1 MRRQRRSITD
11 ITCENCKYLPTKR
24 SRNKRKQIPKES
36 DVKNLQLHGSP
47 VGYPVAKTSCEEMT
61 MDYSQLSDFE
71 INVAVFEA
79 IHNGSPDY
87 KEGENGDMVFVSF
100 EGDIVN
106 GDAVEVEV
114 ERGSFNP
121 CANPADSWPIIEKY
135 RISIINLDED
145 EWGARGVAYCKS
157 KRAIHENP
165 LRAAMIVFLMMQRI
179 Q

>member
-1 MRRQRRSITD
+1 
-11 ITCENCKYLPTKR
+11 
-24 SRNKRKQIPKES
+24 
-36 DVKNLQLHGSP
+36 
-47 VGYPVAKTSCEEMT
+47 

-121 CANPADSWPIIEKY
+121 CANTADAWPIITENN
-135 RISIINLDED
+135 ISIILDNPSMPCATD
-145 EWGARGVAYCKS
+145 NARDLFDDAGPNVGVAYD
-157 KRAIHENP
+157 NP
-165 LRAAMIVFLMMQRI
+165 LRAAMIVFLMMQEN
-179 Q
+179 QNG

>member
-1 MRRQRRSITD
+1 
-11 ITCENCKYLPTKR
+11 
-24 SRNKRKQIPKES
+24 
-36 DVKNLQLHGSP
+36 
-47 VGYPVAKTSCEEMT
+47 

-121 CANPADSWPIIEKY
+121 CANPADADPIIVEN
-135 RISIINLDED
+135 RIGIIPAPENGLWKAAHRKVGSDSTPYHMTQD
-145 EWGARGVAYCKS
+145 
-157 KRAIHENP
+157 ENP
-165 LRAAMIVFLMMQRI
+165 LRAAMIVFLMMQDANNA
-179 Q
+179 

>member
-1 MRRQRRSITD
+1 
-11 ITCENCKYLPTKR
+11 
-24 SRNKRKQIPKES
+24 
-36 DVKNLQLHGSP
+36 
-47 VGYPVAKTSCEEMT
+47 

-121 CANPADSWPIIEKY
+121 CANPADADPIIVEN
-135 RISIINLDED
+135 RIGIIPAPENGLWKAAHRKVGSDSTPYHMTQD
-145 EWGARGVAYCKS
+145 
-157 KRAIHENP
+157 ENP
-165 LRAAMIVFLMMQRI
+165 LRAAMIVFLMMQEN
-179 Q
+179 QNG

>member
-1 MRRQRRSITD
+1 
-11 ITCENCKYLPTKR
+11 
-24 SRNKRKQIPKES
+24 
-36 DVKNLQLHGSP
+36 
-47 VGYPVAKTSCEEMT
+47 

-121 CANPADSWPIIEKY
+121 CANPADAWPIITENKISTMWMTAEKEWCAW
-135 RISIINLDED
+135 SGGNLEEGCW
-145 EWGARGVAYCKS
+145 EW
-157 KRAIHENP
+157 ENIPGYYFCGESP
-165 LRAAMIVFLMMQRI
+165 LRAAMIVFLMMQDANNA
-179 Q
+179 

>member
-1 MRRQRRSITD
+1 
-11 ITCENCKYLPTKR
+11 
-24 SRNKRKQIPKES
+24 
-36 DVKNLQLHGSP
+36 
-47 VGYPVAKTSCEEMT
+47 

-121 CANPADSWPIIEKY
+121 CANPADAWPIIMENM
-135 RISIINLDED
+135 IS
-145 EWGARGVAYCKS
+145 VCAY
-157 KRAIHENP
+157 KRANPGMKAWSWWEADSFGEHITLDDNP

>member
-1 MRRQRRSITD
+1 
-11 ITCENCKYLPTKR
+11 
-24 SRNKRKQIPKES
+24 
-36 DVKNLQLHGSP
+36 
-47 VGYPVAKTSCEEMT
+47 

-87 KEGENGDMVFVSF
+87 KEGENGAMVFISF

-121 CANPADSWPIIEKY
+121 CANPADAWPIITENKISTMWMTAEK
-135 RISIINLDED
+135 
-145 EWGARGVAYCKS
+145 EWCAWSGGDLEEGCWEWENIPDYCFCGES
-157 KRAIHENP
+157 P
-165 LRAAMIVFLMMQRI
+165 LRAAMIVFLMMQDANNA
-179 Q
+179 

>member
-1 MRRQRRSITD
+1 
-11 ITCENCKYLPTKR
+11 
-24 SRNKRKQIPKES
+24 
-36 DVKNLQLHGSP
+36 
-47 VGYPVAKTSCEEMT
+47 

-121 CANPADSWPIIEKY
+121 CANPADAEPIIVEN
-135 RISIINLDED
+135 RIGIIPAPENGLWKAAHRKVGSDSTPYHMTQD
-145 EWGARGVAYCKS
+145 
-157 KRAIHENP
+157 ENP
-165 LRAAMIVFLMMQRI
+165 LRAAMIVFLMMQDANNA
-179 Q
+179 

>member
-1 MRRQRRSITD
+1 
-11 ITCENCKYLPTKR
+11 
-24 SRNKRKQIPKES
+24 
-36 DVKNLQLHGSP
+36 
-47 VGYPVAKTSCEEMT
+47 

-87 KEGENGDMVFVSF
+87 KEGENGAMVFVSF

-121 CANPADSWPIIEKY
+121 CANPADAWPIMTEK
-135 RISIINLDED
+135 RIAIIPDTAAG
-145 EWGARGVAYCKS
+145 EWVAFNEFTLYEGDWMFASDPAHHSNGK
-157 KRAIHENP
+157 NP
-165 LRAAMIVFLMMQRI
+165 LRCAMETFLMMQEI
-179 Q
+179 QHA

>member
-1 MRRQRRSITD
+1 
-11 ITCENCKYLPTKR
+11 
-24 SRNKRKQIPKES
+24 
-36 DVKNLQLHGSP
+36 
-47 VGYPVAKTSCEEMT
+47 

-121 CANPADSWPIIEKY
+121 CANPADAWPIIEKY

-157 KRAIHENP
+157 KRAIHKNP

>member
-1 MRRQRRSITD
+1 
-11 ITCENCKYLPTKR
+11 
-24 SRNKRKQIPKES
+24 
-36 DVKNLQLHGSP
+36 
-47 VGYPVAKTSCEEMT
+47 

-87 KEGENGDMVFVSF
+87 KEGENGAMVFISF

-121 CANPADSWPIIEKY
+121 CENPADAWPIITENN
-135 RISIINLDED
+135 ISIILDNPSMPCATD
-145 EWGARGVAYCKS
+145 NARDLFDDAGPNVGVAYD
-157 KRAIHENP
+157 NP
-165 LRAAMIVFLMMQRI
+165 LRAAMIVFLMMQDANNA
-179 Q
+179 

>member
-1 MRRQRRSITD
+1 
-11 ITCENCKYLPTKR
+11 
-24 SRNKRKQIPKES
+24 
-36 DVKNLQLHGSP
+36 
-47 VGYPVAKTSCEEMT
+47 

-121 CANPADSWPIIEKY
+121 CANPADAWQIITENKISTMWMTAEK
-135 RISIINLDED
+135 
-145 EWGARGVAYCKS
+145 EWCAWSGGDLEEGCWEW
-157 KRAIHENP
+157 ENIPGYYFCGESP
-165 LRAAMIVFLMMQRI
+165 LRAAMIVFLMMQDANNA
-179 Q
+179 

>member
-1 MRRQRRSITD
+1 
-11 ITCENCKYLPTKR
+11 
-24 SRNKRKQIPKES
+24 
-36 DVKNLQLHGSP
+36 
-47 VGYPVAKTSCEEMT
+47 

-121 CANPADSWPIIEKY
+121 CANPADADPIIVEN
-135 RISIINLDED
+135 RIGIIPAPENGLWKAAHRKVGSDSTPYHITQD
-145 EWGARGVAYCKS
+145 
-157 KRAIHENP
+157 ENP
-165 LRAAMIVFLMMQRI
+165 LRAAMIVFLMMQDANNA
-179 Q
+179 

>member
-1 MRRQRRSITD
+1 
-11 ITCENCKYLPTKR
+11 
-24 SRNKRKQIPKES
+24 
-36 DVKNLQLHGSP
+36 
-47 VGYPVAKTSCEEMT
+47 

-121 CANPADSWPIIEKY
+121 CANPADAYPIITENKISTMWMTAEK
-135 RISIINLDED
+135 
-145 EWGARGVAYCKS
+145 EWCAWSEGDFEEGCWEW
-157 KRAIHENP
+157 ENIP
-165 LRAAMIVFLMMQRI
+165 GYYFCGESHLRAAMIVFLMMQDANNA
-179 Q
+179 

>member
-1 MRRQRRSITD
+1 
-11 ITCENCKYLPTKR
+11 
-24 SRNKRKQIPKES
+24 
-36 DVKNLQLHGSP
+36 
-47 VGYPVAKTSCEEMT
+47 

-121 CANPADSWPIIEKY
+121 CANPADAWPIITENKISTMWMTAEK
-135 RISIINLDED
+135 
-145 EWGARGVAYCKS
+145 EWCAWSGGDLEEGCWEW
-157 KRAIHENP
+157 ENIPGYYFCGESP
-165 LRAAMIVFLMMQRI
+165 LLAAMIVFLMMQDANNA
-179 Q
+179 